1 MADERDRVA
10 RDEQGN
16 LFRFN
21 ATSGDWVP
29 ATGPDIEV
37 IASGV
42 RGDITSAVEGF
53 IPITGILE
61 QFGAV
66 EPGFAQALGN
76 INPTATAAGQ
86 AGALASGMFAAS
98 KLMGLGFGMA
108 RAATGGVPR
117 GALTVQKLERVAEKG
132 QRAVPRADI
141 GEFVAG
147 TQPGVLRGG
156 AQGVGATVQGFVE
169 QSKVLTRMVQS
180 VPGLRGLTRNVERQ
194 VFANFAGI
202 RGTAL
207 KAADFGAD
215 GKLAAGALFRNHK
228 ATNKLYTSA
237 LDPARVNET
246 VKISKAANREL
257 LAALKT
263 IPKAERTAIK
273 QILTKKQ
280 LEAGQM
286 TNQQLWQRHKELR
299 ALSRKTDNDV
309 VRDAVDKI
317 TNELEQL
324 MRTSKGIN
332 VQTLNEAKEAW
343 RFEQMLNSSVGESGQ
358 LNYATLVGKAEKFF
372 AREFGL
378 GDVAGASQRD
388 IVLSAKGQ
396 DAISTLL
403 EIKNAGGVTAPNK
416 AVSAADWIVVLSGLS
431 AAAGGGLVTAGVF

>member
-10 RDEQGN
+10 RDDKGN
-16 LFRFN
+16 LFRLD
-21 ATSGDWVP
+21 ATSGEWVP
-29 ATGPDIEV
+29 ATGPDIQV

-42 RGDITSAVEGF
+42 RGDITSAIEGF

-76 INPTATAAGQ
+76 INPTATAAGEV
-86 AGALASGMFAAS
+86 GALASGMFAAS

-180 VPGLRGLTRNVERQ
+180 IPGLRGITRNVERQ

-215 GKLAAGALFRNHK
+215 GKLAAGALIRNHK
-228 ATNKLYTSA
+228 ATNKLYRSA
-237 LDPARVNET
+237 LDPARANDT
-246 VKISKAANREL
+246 VQLGKSGQSL

-263 IPKAERTAIK
+263 VPKAERTAIS
-273 QILTKKQ
+273 QILTKEQIK
-280 LEAGQM
+280 AGKM

-317 TNELEQL
+317 TNELEIL
-324 MRTSKGIN
+324 MRQSKGIN

-358 LNYATLVGKAEKFF
+358 LNYSTLVNKAEKFF

-378 GDVAGASQRD
+378 EDVAGASQRD
-388 IVLSAKGQ
+388 ITLSAKGQ

-403 EIKNAGGVTAPNK
+403 EIKRAGGVSAPNK